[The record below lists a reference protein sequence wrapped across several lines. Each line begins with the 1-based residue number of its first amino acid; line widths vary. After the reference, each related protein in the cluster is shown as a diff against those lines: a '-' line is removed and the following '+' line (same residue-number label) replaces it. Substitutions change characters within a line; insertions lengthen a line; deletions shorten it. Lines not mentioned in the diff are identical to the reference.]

1 MSANAKIISDK
12 QKVRCDEEKKRKT
25 NPRGKQTGVQLQS
38 IECESICDE
47 MGRRSTIL
55 DEPKKGSIKSI
66 SLKNFMTYHEATF
79 NPGQKFNVIIGPNGS
94 GKSSIVTAITI
105 GLGGD
110 ISLLRRQKHLSE
122 LVSNEIEDGDH
133 AEVRIE
139 IYRGEKDKRDGS
151 FRSHSVLCKITKEGQ
166 ASYFIDGR
174 RVAREEVC
182 RLAERH
188 QIQTSNLC
196 QFLPQDVVREFP
208 EMTPDKVF
216 HSTLRAIGDTDMLNK
231 HDGLKKK
238 QESRTTAMHILETK
252 KNTFRQTESNYNS
265 KKKLREE
272 VKRRQELESTLKL
285 MEIQE
290 KYLKFLDHIKK
301 TQHAQKEVASKDDIK
316 SKLEKTRSELKK
328 RVAEFDK
335 RRDLL
340 RKENNELNK
349 KIAAAQATMKHP
361 EVSKVESAIEQLTSQ
376 INAYDEDLLNA
387 KEQMEKKQK
396 FLEKNRNDL
405 INLKVESLEEKR
417 HGFEYKKNQF
427 KVDHTVCE
435 NQIKDLEEKVGI
447 VNGKIQAKKEK
458 EKELTSEDNKKLS
471 VLKHH
476 NDDAYRGVEWLRNNR
491 DKFRKPVHEPMMML
505 LRLKPECSQYAIHLE
520 NIVGKADMEA
530 FVCEDRDD
538 ANLLSNT
545 LRKQVGLHKINVVNS
560 EPPSANDRFR
570 FEHPDLRGI
579 TEHRVFLD
587 EVIRD
592 DCPPAVRKHLCQ
604 KQRIHMIPVFNAM
617 PRGQLPG
624 QVMNYFVND
633 KKIKVKKSIYT
644 NQLSKSTD
652 SMAGER
658 PRFLG
663 TSFVEEDESIAK
675 IKEEIQGLINQKKAH
690 VSSIEKVN
698 REDQE
703 IAERIKE
710 VDRKID
716 DIQKQLTQAQNINRN
731 IVALEAEIEQLRS
744 GKNLKELKAKAVSDR
759 IELTKKLLAANR
771 RMLDVVGES
780 SNNAVKVELNEIL
793 INQINTLSLD
803 DRNRL
808 SVQNAEFD
816 NLQAELKEL
825 KAILAQQRNNMKV
838 LLKELP
844 WDTNNKVGNPVLS
857 TSKTKIE

>member
-1 MSANAKIISDK
+1 
-12 QKVRCDEEKKRKT
+12 
-25 NPRGKQTGVQLQS
+25 
-38 IECESICDE
+38 
-47 MGRRSTIL
+47 
-55 DEPKKGSIKSI
+55 
-66 SLKNFMTYHEATF
+66 
-79 NPGQKFNVIIGPNGS
+79 
-94 GKSSIVTAITI
+94 
-105 GLGGD
+105 
-110 ISLLRRQKHLSE
+110 
-122 LVSNEIEDGDH
+122 
-133 AEVRIE
+133 
-139 IYRGEKDKRDGS
+139 
-151 FRSHSVLCKITKEGQ
+151 
-166 ASYFIDGR
+166 
-174 RVAREEVC
+174 
-182 RLAERH
+182 
-188 QIQTSNLC
+188 
-196 QFLPQDVVREFP
+196 
-208 EMTPDKVF
+208 
-216 HSTLRAIGDTDMLNK
+216 
-231 HDGLKKK
+231 
-238 QESRTTAMHILETK
+238 
-252 KNTFRQTESNYNS
+252 
-265 KKKLREE
+265 
-272 VKRRQELESTLKL
+272 
-285 MEIQE
+285 
-290 KYLKFLDHIKK
+290 
-301 TQHAQKEVASKDDIK
+301 
-316 SKLEKTRSELKK
+316 
-328 RVAEFDK
+328 
-335 RRDLL
+335 
-340 RKENNELNK
+340 
-349 KIAAAQATMKHP
+349 
-361 EVSKVESAIEQLTSQ
+361 
-376 INAYDEDLLNA
+376 
-387 KEQMEKKQK
+387 
-396 FLEKNRNDL
+396 
-405 INLKVESLEEKR
+405 
-417 HGFEYKKNQF
+417 
-427 KVDHTVCE
+427 
-435 NQIKDLEEKVGI
+435 
-447 VNGKIQAKKEK
+447 
-458 EKELTSEDNKKLS
+458 
-471 VLKHH
+471 
-476 NDDAYRGVEWLRNNR
+476 
-491 DKFRKPVHEPMMML
+491 
-505 LRLKPECSQYAIHLE
+505 
-520 NIVGKADMEA
+520 MEA

-545 LRKQVGLHKINVVNS
+545 LRKQIGLHKINVVNS